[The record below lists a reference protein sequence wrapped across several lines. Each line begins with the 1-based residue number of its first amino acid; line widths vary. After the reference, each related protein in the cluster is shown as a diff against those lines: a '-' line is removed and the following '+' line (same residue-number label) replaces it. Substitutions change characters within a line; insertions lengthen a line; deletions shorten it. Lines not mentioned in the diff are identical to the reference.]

1 MVAGLS
7 NLCRVAAHTIYGH
20 NPEQSYIVIHLHL
33 IFFVFIIIMII
44 IIIII
49 IIVPFLERYS
59 LQQTVQLSCTVG
71 VCIATLKGIRLH
83 VPFFVSSAFSGKA
96 PKKMFCIFV
105 NRVKTANVHYMF
117 INYHHSISFL

>member
-33 IFFVFIIIMII
+33 IFFVF
-44 IIIII
+44 III

-96 PKKMFCIFV
+96 PQTCF
-105 NRVKTANVHYMF
+105 A
-117 INYHHSISFL
+117 SL